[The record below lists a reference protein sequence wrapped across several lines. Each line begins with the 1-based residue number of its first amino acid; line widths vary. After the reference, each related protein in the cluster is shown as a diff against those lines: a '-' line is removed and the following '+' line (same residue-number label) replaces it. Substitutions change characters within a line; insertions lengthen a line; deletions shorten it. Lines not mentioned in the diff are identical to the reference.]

1 MFVQNRFHLSYCTN
15 IHPGTD
21 WQTTFEG
28 LKKYIPLI
36 REKVAHKG
44 SFGIGLRLSNRASE
58 ELSENDHLSEFQDW
72 LEAQDY
78 YVFTMNGFPYGK
90 FHETAV
96 KDKVH
101 LPDWTSAERYNY
113 TLRLFQQLARL
124 IEKGTEGGISTSPI
138 SYKPWYKDDSDK
150 KVVFKQAAEQ
160 MAMLAI
166 QLRELENQYGSYL
179 HLDIEPEPDGF
190 LENTEDVIN
199 FYQDYLL
206 PAGTER
212 IRREIGIGQ
221 EMAKDIL
228 LRYICV
234 CYDICHFSL
243 AYEEPEYTFK
253 KFAEAGILVGKIQI
267 SAALKILANSNPDK
281 MFKSLSQFNEPT
293 YLHQVT
299 QQTDGGIITYS
310 DLPDLL
316 SMKPDFKELRAHF
329 HVPIFVESFEGLYST
344 QDHILKVLN
353 YIKQHQLTQHLEVET
368 YTWDVLPADLKIEIS
383 SSIAREL
390 NWTMNKLQQ

>member
-1 MFVQNRFHLSYCTN
+1 MFVQNKFHLSYCTN

-21 WQTTFEG
+21 WQTTFKG

-36 REKVAHKG
+36 KDKVAHKG
-44 SFGIGLRLSNRASE
+44 SFGIGLRLSNQASE
-58 ELSENDHLSEFQDW
+58 ELSENDHLSNFKDW
-72 LEAQDY
+72 LEEQDC

-113 TLRLFQQLARL
+113 TLRLFQQLAKL
-124 IEKGTEGGISTSPI
+124 INKGNEAGISTSPI
-138 SYKPWYKDDSDK
+138 SYKPWHKSDSDK
-150 KVVFKQAAEQ
+150 KAAFIRSAEQ
-160 MAMLAI
+160 MARLAI
-166 QLRELENQYGSYL
+166 QLRELENEHGCYL

-199 FYQDYLL
+199 YYKDYLL
-206 PAGTER
+206 PFGTTIIHE
-212 IRREIGIGQ
+212 ETGLGL

-228 LRYICV
+228 LRHICI

-243 AYEEPEYTFK
+243 AYEEPEYTFG
-253 KFAEAGILVGKIQI
+253 KFAEAGIRVGKIQI
-267 SAALKILANSNPDK
+267 SAALKILANSNTDR

-299 QQTDGGIITYS
+299 QQMGERVITYS

-316 SMKPDFKELRAHF
+316 SEKPDFKELRAHF

-344 QDHILKVLN
+344 QDHILKVLK
-353 YIKQHQLTQHLEVET
+353 YIDQHQVTQHLEVET
-368 YTWDVLPADLKIEIS
+368 YTWDVLPSDLKIEIS

-390 NWTMNKLQQ
+390 NWTLNKLQQ